1 MSFSKAIWIVL
12 ALAPAVA
19 LGQGFGYAVNSDDEL
34 DADQLLR
41 VNLETGAVQFVGPL
55 PTVMEDVEGLAFSAD
70 GTLFAVDNA
79 TKAVFVVDTESV
91 SALPVGNRQPNL
103 GFAPTANLDFGMTF
117 TCDNQLLLVAEETQS
132 LYEVD
137 VATGQAR
144 VIGESG
150 GLNQPMTAIASYG
163 QRTVALASGGQLFD
177 IDVEAGQSSLIGQ
190 IEGFEINDAGLAFDE
205 AGVLWAVLDGTRP
218 ETLQF
223 LPGTLLRIDPD
234 TAEAEAIAETRTGIE
249 SLAVAPPSGCNLTG
263 TPGSPSAIPTLTFP
277 GLLLMIMSL
286 LGCAWLVRGR
296 L

>member
-12 ALAPAVA
+12 VLAPAVVF
-19 LGQGFGYAVNSDDEL
+19 GQGFGYAVNSDDEL

-41 VNLETGAVQFVGPL
+41 VNLSTGAVEFIGPL

-79 TKAVFVVDTESV
+79 TKAVFVVDTQTV

-103 GFAPTANLDFGMTF
+103 GFSPTANLDFGMTF
-117 TCDNQLLLVAEETQS
+117 TCDNRLLLVAEETQS

-150 GLNQPMTAIASYG
+150 GLNQPMTAVASYAD
-163 QRTVALASGGQLFD
+163 RTVALASGGRLYD
-177 IDVEAGQSSLIGQ
+177 IDVEMGMSTLIGQ

-205 AGVLWAVLDGTRP
+205 AGVLWAILDGTRP

-223 LPGTLLRIDPD
+223 LPGTVLRINPD
-234 TAEAEAIAETRTGIE
+234 TAEAEAVAETRTGIE

-263 TPGSPSAIPTLTFP
+263 TPASPSGIPTLTFP
-277 GLLLMIMSL
+277 GLLLMIFSLMSA
-286 LGCAWLVRGR
+286 AWLVRSR
-296 L
+296 F